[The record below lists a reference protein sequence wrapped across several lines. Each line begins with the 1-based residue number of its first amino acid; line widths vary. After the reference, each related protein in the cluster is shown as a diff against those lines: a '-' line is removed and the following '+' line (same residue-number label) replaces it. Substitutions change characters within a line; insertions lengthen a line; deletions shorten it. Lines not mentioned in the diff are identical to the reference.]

1 MPNPQPK
8 GRPLA
13 ASGPPCTLRS
23 LSQVQL
29 PPNVAFRSN
38 VAGSMSENGTSLAA
52 NMIRRRTFACGSQSG
67 SRLQAG
73 CVRRCH
79 DRGLFTSPVPCS
91 GSTAVVATSPSS
103 VSARMS
109 RADAA
114 SAGEAAACGTSHAT
128 RRTYISQGSR
138 SASRISAISSKG
150 SRCVPSSPRMI
161 TPLPLNR
168 SERKPTSRPSRVRI
182 VAGGSGGP
190 IRGTRTIRR
199 TNSLAT
205 RTWARGGLPGKSTG
219 ESGRTSRC
227 GGVVRR
233 QSSRPLVWPSTSP
246 GRRSPHANSTNGCR
260 DAAAGDAS
268 GPCWTT
274 HRTGLAASNI
284 GLPPS
289 CGCEAGAFQPAIGT
303 PVMRVPSANSPSQS
317 RSFADTHRG
326 PAVMTRLKRTATAGF
341 RMDRMVRGGTGGS
354 GATITR
360 IE

>member
-8 GRPLA
+8 GSPFA
-13 ASGPPCTLRS
+13 ESGPPCTLRS

-29 PPNVAFRSN
+29 PPNVALRST
-38 VAGSMSENGTSLAA
+38 VAGSMSESGTSLAA
-52 NMIRRRTFACGSQSG
+52 NTIRRRTFACGSQSG

-73 CVRRCH
+73 WARMCH
-79 DRGLFTSPVPCS
+79 DRGFFASPAACS
-91 GSTAVVATSPSS
+91 GSTLVVAMRPSS

-109 RADAA
+109 RAATA
-114 SAGEAAACGTSHAT
+114 SPGEAAACGASHAT
-128 RRTYISQGSR
+128 SRTYISQGSR
-138 SASRISAISSKG
+138 SASRISAISSKE
-150 SRCVPSSPRMI
+150 SRCVPSPPRMI
-161 TPLPLNR
+161 TPEPVKR

-233 QSSRPLVWPSTSP
+233 QSSTPLVWSSTSP

-260 DAAAGDAS
+260 DALAGDAG
-268 GPCWTT
+268 GPCRTT
-274 HRTGLAASNI
+274 QRTGLAASNI
-284 GLPPS
+284 GFPPS
-289 CGCEAGAFQPAIGT
+289 CGCETGAFQPVIGT
-303 PVMRVPSANSPSQS
+303 PATRVPSANSPSQS
-317 RSFADTHRG
+317 RSSACAR
-326 PAVMTRLKRTATAGF
+326 PAPVAMARLKRTATAGF
-341 RMDRMVRGGTGGS
+341 RMDRMVRGGAGGA
-354 GATITR
+354 GATVTR